1 MSAANQPENR
11 IPWENLDDMTCTVA
25 VRILEH
31 GALAVSTA
39 APGLGPAKRSCVNER
54 ASIVVENVSRS
65 YGEVRAVQDVSF
77 RVGAGEV
84 VGLLGPNGA
93 GKTTTLRMLA
103 TLIPPDEGRALVG
116 GHDVVQEPL
125 AVRGAL
131 GYQTGDT
138 GLYGRLTPPEFLRYF
153 GDLHGIPQS
162 TLEPRIAKLVEDFDI
177 TPFADRLCGNLSTG
191 QKQRVTLAR
200 TLLHDPPVVV
210 LDEPTSGLD
219 IVSAQFIL
227 DTLQALAAEGRAV
240 LFSTHI
246 MTEVELICQRAIIIH
261 KGRVIADDDRQA
273 LVDAVEAP
281 NLGRAFLR
289 WIERDD
295 QQRGEVS

>member
-1 MSAANQPENR
+1 MS
-11 IPWENLDDMTCTVA
+11 
-25 VRILEH
+25 
-31 GALAVSTA
+31 
-39 APGLGPAKRSCVNER
+39 ER
-54 ASIVVENVSRS
+54 ASIVVEHVSRS
-65 YGEVRAVQDVSF
+65 YGEVRAVRDVSF
-77 RVGAGEV
+77 RVRPGEV

-116 GHDVVQEPL
+116 GHDVVADPL
-125 AVRGAL
+125 AVRTVL

-153 GDLHGIPQS
+153 GELHGIAKA
-162 TLEPRIAKLVEDFDI
+162 TLEERIARLVDEFDI
-177 TPFADRLCGNLSTG
+177 SPFAERLCGNLSTG

-227 DTLQALAAEGRAV
+227 DTLSRLAAEGRAV

-246 MTEVELICQRAIIIH
+246 MSEVELVCERAIIIH
-261 KGRVIADDDRQA
+261 RGRVIADDRLA
-273 LVDAVEAP
+273 GLVAGVEAP
-281 NLGRAFLR
+281 NLARAFLR

-295 QQRGEVS
+295 LATGAAA